1 MLTVLFFMSVFSS
14 LVWFIYAGLFV
25 HTRFETVDMS
35 SIDAYTLALY
45 VGLVVIPVWI
55 VWQVFGF
62 INQYFKT
69 KSTDKKLEQL
79 YTQMKKNQDYTDLV
93 VRVMLDAEHEIKDGF
108 VVGKFDIFVAD
119 MNEILADIAQ
129 RSNAASSVKLGE
141 LWTRVKNG
149 ERWIIAK
156 TFIENAKAH
165 ADFDAYLK
173 DKAERDSV
181 FKGTLLE
188 FCARYQN
195 LSDMLEKH
203 DRDRIFITILQT
215 GVMGKVYAMLS
226 PIALDLTQQKKEPVK
241 QVVEE
246 PTFEISPSIEK
257 MQAPDEPLK
266 SAPSVAKKENQA
278 LKKDSIF
285 KKVNLFGKKKKQD
298 NEGYLQS
305 EDDDD
310 DDETFFATLQQRMQ
324 QDEASSEPVLKA
336 KEEQELDNE
345 PHFEASNFEDTQDE
359 DDISLS
365 LKEMSDNNAKTLE
378 AFLDEPALSVPE
390 DNQKEDD
397 SEESENLA
405 YPFGGWTDSDEKA

>member
-1 MLTVLFFMSVFSS
+1 MLTVLFFASVFSS

-25 HTRFETVDMS
+25 HTRFQTVDVA

-45 VGLVVIPVWI
+45 AGLVVIPVWI

-79 YTQMKKNQDYTDLV
+79 YTQLKKNQDYTDLV

-129 RSNAASSVKLGE
+129 RSNAASSVKMGE
-141 LWTRVKNG
+141 LWSRVKNG

-156 TFIENAKAH
+156 TFIENAKMQ
-165 ADFDAYLK
+165 ADFEGYLK

-195 LSDMLEKH
+195 LSNMLEKH

-226 PIALDLTQQKKEPVK
+226 PIAYDIVQKEQTPQTKEEV
-241 QVVEE
+241 QN
-246 PTFEISPSIEK
+246 PTFEIAPSIEK
-257 MQAPDEPLK
+257 MQAPHEEQKGENPK
-266 SAPSVAKKENQA
+266 EEENSSV
-278 LKKDSIF
+278 F
-285 KKVNLFGKKKKQD
+285 KKFNPFSKKKKQ
-298 NEGYLQS
+298 EEQKQ
-305 EDDDD
+305 D
-310 DDETFFATLQQRMQ
+310 DDEAFFATLQQRMQ
-324 QDEASSEPVLKA
+324 EDDDDAADLKTFDEEK
-336 KEEQELDNE
+336 KEDE
-345 PHFEASNFEDTQDE
+345 PHFEISAIK
-359 DDISLS
+359 DDDVVPVFNDAPEEYDDADKS
-365 LKEMSDNNAKTLE
+365 LE
-378 AFLDEPALSVPE
+378 AFLSEPVRK
-390 DNQKEDD
+390 DNQKEP
-397 SEESENLA
+397 SNEEENLA
-405 YPFGGWTDSDEKA
+405 YPFGGWTDDEA